1 MAGFCWAIDDC
12 ITGWE
17 GFKVV
22 LRRGEAWHA
31 DDPFVKANKH
41 LFADE
46 PTVVMGSPVKSS
58 RAVESA
64 SAVPGEKRTTR
75 RGPAKK

>member
-1 MAGFCWAIDDC
+1 MASFCYAIDDC

-31 DDPFVKANKH
+31 DDPFVTANRH

-46 PTVVMGSPVKSS
+46 PTVVMCTPGKSS

-64 SAVPGEKRTTR
+64 SAAPGEKRTTR
-75 RGPAKK
+75 RAKN